1 MAKILSQLGNETAWP
16 KRDGRRDTA
25 QNCRSMIKVWQFI
38 TNAKIAGMALDR
50 VVGYI
55 KGFYANP
62 VSREGKRE
70 RVYVCVSV
78 SGRLMGTFRLF
89 LCCGGSPCW

>member
-16 KRDGRRDTA
+16 KRDGRRDTG

-70 RVYVCVSV
+70 CMCVC
-78 SGRLMGTFRLF
+78 
-89 LCCGGSPCW
+89 P

>member
-1 MAKILSQLGNETAWP
+1 
-16 KRDGRRDTA
+16 
-25 QNCRSMIKVWQFI
+25 MIKVWQFI

-62 VSREGKRE
+62 VSMEGKRE
-70 RVYVCVSV
+70 CMCVC
-78 SGRLMGTFRLF
+78 
-89 LCCGGSPCW
+89 P